1 MGKNSR
7 FEWNIILKS
16 YQSTDIIFVLFSLNG
31 KDRKKEKN
39 LTLST
44 TIAIVIVER
53 AIIIWR
59 AKKKTINVHMNPLQ
73 KMKQRGQGR

>member
-1 MGKNSR
+1 MAKI
-7 FEWNIILKS
+7 E
-16 YQSTDIIFVLFSLNG
+16 
-31 KDRKKEKN
+31 RKKN

-59 AKKKTINVHMNPLQ
+59 AKKKTINVHTYKPLT
-73 KMKQRGQGR
+73 KNEAKRSRATTFAIEKLKW